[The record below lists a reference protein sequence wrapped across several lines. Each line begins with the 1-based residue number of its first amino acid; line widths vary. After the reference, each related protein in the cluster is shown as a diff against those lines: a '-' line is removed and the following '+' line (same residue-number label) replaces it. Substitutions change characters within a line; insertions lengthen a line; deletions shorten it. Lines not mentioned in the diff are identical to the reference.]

1 MPKKKASSEPHSLV
15 GQKIKA
21 YRLEKDIPLEA
32 VANETG
38 FSVERLKQIESGDI
52 TPPVGALLQISRALK
67 IDSSLLLEAQKE
79 SLKKRVKE
87 YTKRTEHYAYTT
99 LTPGAENKHLKAF
112 RVTIDPH
119 QDHTGVGYHH
129 EGEEFSYVLRGTVEI
144 TVGEN
149 VNRLGPGDSLHFN
162 SGIQHNLKNVGEDLA
177 ELIVVIYSP

>member
-1 MPKKKASSEPHSLV
+1 MARKKATPETTSLV

-21 YRLEKDIPLEA
+21 YRLEKDISLDTI
-32 VANETG
+32 ANETG

-87 YTKRTEHYAYTT
+87 YTKRTEHYAYNT

-112 RVTIDPH
+112 RVIIDPF

-129 EGEEFSYVLRGTVEI
+129 EGEEFSYVLRGNIEI

-149 VNRLGPGDSLHFN
+149 VNKLGPGDSLHFN
-162 SGIQHNLKNVGEDLA
+162 SGIQHNLKNVGNDVA
-177 ELIVVIYSP
+177 ELLVVIYSP